1 MIRRRLPA
9 VFAFTAAA
17 LPAVA
22 WAGGTT
28 DVRTLSADVS
38 AAGAQRV
45 VVEAPVGE
53 FRIEGAVTSTVAVE
67 VAVRCEKPVETD
79 CRRKAERIEL
89 AAGADG
95 DRVVVGLRGWPQG
108 GNDGLSLSLRVTMPR
123 DLPLAGEFGVGELN
137 VRGLEAGV
145 RLELGVGEMN
155 VEVAADSIRRADL
168 EVGVGEASLH
178 VGGRRIEGKG
188 FIGREVDWTSGRG
201 RHTVDAEVG
210 VGEIEVRLVE

>member
-9 VFAFTAAA
+9 VFAFAAAA

-22 WAGGTT
+22 WAGGAT

-45 VVEAPVGE
+45 AIEAPIGE
-53 FRIEGAVTSTVAVE
+53 LRVEGTATSTVAVQ

-79 CRRKAERIEL
+79 CRRKADRIEL
-89 AAGADG
+89 VAGADG
-95 DRVVVGLRGWPQG
+95 DRVVVALRGWPKG

-123 DLPLAGEFGVGELN
+123 DLPLLGELGVGEID
-137 VRGLEAGV
+137 VRGLEAGA
-145 RLELGVGEMN
+145 RLELGVGEMSI
-155 VEVAADSIRRADL
+155 ELPADSIRRVDL
-168 EVGVGEASLH
+168 EVGVGDASLH

-188 FIGREVDWTSGRG
+188 FIGREIDWSSGRG
-201 RHTVDAEVG
+201 RYVIDADVG